1 MRLPRWGPETINAK
15 TTKPKPILTFSRRK
29 YEKQMLKQLTESQA
43 NLIECLN
50 FLKEKQENIVGMML
64 MIPQD
69 EQIAEMAEYLSN
81 NPKSTES
88 DILAK
93 AIEISK

>member
-1 MRLPRWGPETINAK
+1 
-15 TTKPKPILTFSRRK
+15 
-29 YEKQMLKQLTESQA
+29 MLKQLTESQA
-43 NLIECLN
+43 NLIECLS

-69 EQIAEMAEYLSN
+69 EQIAEMAEYHLSN